1 MRELEAIQPGGWT
14 DTLAAFQKAYDYDV
28 DTILLLS
35 DGAPSKLASGAY
47 QDALAQ
53 QIYQLCRQHAE
64 VPVNTIGLGNYFD
77 QEMSAFL
84 RTVANITGGEFR
96 GE

>member
-1 MRELEAIQPGGWT
+1 MINSCENSKRFNQ
-14 DTLAAFQKAYDYDV
+14 AAGPTPLPHEYDV